1 MENKKYYITTPIY
14 YPSSKF
20 HVGHCYCTI
29 IADAIARYKR
39 LQGYNV
45 FFMTGTDEHGQ
56 KIERKAKEAGKTPK
70 EYVDEIVSDTKE
82 LWKSLGITYDKYIR
96 TTDKEH
102 VECVK
107 KIFQKLYEK
116 GDIYL
121 DEYEGLYCTP
131 CEAFWTETQLVDG
144 KCPDCGRDVELVREE
159 SYFFRLSKYQDK
171 LLDYYKEHPDFL
183 EPISRKNEMI
193 NNFFNK
199 GLEDLCVSR
208 TTIDWGIPVP
218 FDPKHTVYVWIDAL
232 TNYISALGYLSD
244 DDSKLKEF
252 WPADLHLVGKEI
264 FRFHAIIWPAILMA
278 LDLPL
283 PKKIFGHGW
292 LVVDGAKISKSLG
305 NYKDPRVYIN
315 ETSVD
320 ALRYFLLK
328 EVTLG
333 QDGNFDEEK
342 FLEKSNSDLSND
354 LGNLVSRVTAMVEKY
369 NNGLIIKENIENEDI
384 DNELINM
391 ASSLIIN
398 VEKNMD
404 LLKISDAITQIL
416 EVISKANKYIDLST
430 PWLLIKEG
438 KPQRLNQVLYNL
450 VETIRI
456 IAIALKPYMIET
468 PDKIFSQICVSKE
481 IQTWDSAKK
490 FGLLENGTKISKKDN
505 LFPRIEIKKEK
516 EKVES
521 VENNNVTNNDIV
533 KNKEENYITINELEK
548 VELKVGQILEV
559 ERIEKADK
567 LYKLTVD
574 LGTEKR
580 TIVSGL
586 VKYYTP
592 EQLLNKQVVVVANL
606 KPVKLRGVESQGML
620 LAAGDDVVKLL
631 TLDSNE
637 GSLENGTS
645 IH

>member
-39 LQGYNV
+39 LQGYDV

-107 KIFQKLYEK
+107 KIFLKLYEK

-384 DNELINM
+384 DNDLINM

-468 PDKIFSQICVSKE
+468 PDKIFSQICVNKD

-490 FGLLENGTKISKKDN
+490 FGLLENGTKIFKKDN

>member
-1 MENKKYYITTPIY
+1 MSP
-14 YPSSKF
+14 
-20 HVGHCYCTI
+20 
-29 IADAIARYKR
+29 
-39 LQGYNV
+39 
-45 FFMTGTDEHGQ
+45 
-56 KIERKAKEAGKTPK
+56 
-70 EYVDEIVSDTKE
+70 
-82 LWKSLGITYDKYIR
+82 R
-96 TTDKEH
+96 T
-102 VECVK
+102 
-107 KIFQKLYEK
+107 
-116 GDIYL
+116 
-121 DEYEGLYCTP
+121 
-131 CEAFWTETQLVDG
+131 
-144 KCPDCGRDVELVREE
+144 
-159 SYFFRLSKYQDK
+159 
-171 LLDYYKEHPDFL
+171 
-183 EPISRKNEMI
+183 
-193 NNFFNK
+193 
-199 GLEDLCVSR
+199 
-208 TTIDWGIPVP
+208 
-218 FDPKHTVYVWIDAL
+218 VW
-232 TNYISALGYLSD
+232 
-244 DDSKLKEF
+244 
-252 WPADLHLVGKEI
+252 
-264 FRFHAIIWPAILMA
+264 
-278 LDLPL
+278 
-283 PKKIFGHGW
+283 
-292 LVVDGAKISKSLG
+292 
-305 NYKDPRVYIN
+305 
-315 ETSVD
+315 
-320 ALRYFLLK
+320 
-328 EVTLG
+328 
-333 QDGNFDEEK
+333 Q
-342 FLEKSNSDLSND
+342 
-354 LGNLVSRVTAMVEKY
+354 
-369 NNGLIIKENIENEDI
+369 
-384 DNELINM
+384 
-391 ASSLIIN
+391 
-398 VEKNMD
+398 NMD
-404 LLKISDAITQIL
+404 LLRISRVIPQIL

-490 FGLLENGTKISKKDN
+490 FGLLENGTKIFKKDN

>member
-39 LQGYNV
+39 LQGYDV

-107 KIFQKLYEK
+107 KIFLKLYEK

-144 KCPDCGRDVELVREE
+144 KCPDCGRDIELVREE

-342 FLEKSNSDLSND
+342 FLEKFNSDLSND

-384 DNELINM
+384 DNDLINM

-490 FGLLENGTKISKKDN
+490 FGLLENGTKIFKKDN

>member
-39 LQGYNV
+39 LQGYDV

-107 KIFQKLYEK
+107 KIFLKLYEK

-342 FLEKSNSDLSND
+342 FLEKFNSDLSND

-384 DNELINM
+384 DNDLINM

-468 PDKIFSQICVSKE
+468 PDKIFSQICVNKD

-490 FGLLENGTKISKKDN
+490 FGLLENGTKIFKKDN

>member
-39 LQGYNV
+39 LQGYDV

-171 LLDYYKEHPDFL
+171 LLDYYKEHPEFL

-218 FDPKHTVYVWIDAL
+218 FDPKHTIYVWIDAL

-333 QDGNFDEEK
+333 RDGNFDEEK

-468 PDKIFSQICVSKE
+468 PDKIFSQICVNKD

-490 FGLLENGTKISKKDN
+490 FGLLENGTKIFKKDN